1 MSNMN
6 NILYLCKVSECPYA
20 DFYICFFRQ
29 WEMMPKIQRCLKDKM
44 LEHKDHL
51 PVLQLREAA
60 ALSGCHS
67 HILSRQY
74 PETHEEEEE
83 EAG

>member
-1 MSNMN
+1 
-6 NILYLCKVSECPYA
+6 
-20 DFYICFFRQ
+20 
-29 WEMMPKIQRCLKDKM
+29 MPKIQRCLKDKM

-83 EAG
+83 EAGWLLPLPFSASYNTLTAVRLA